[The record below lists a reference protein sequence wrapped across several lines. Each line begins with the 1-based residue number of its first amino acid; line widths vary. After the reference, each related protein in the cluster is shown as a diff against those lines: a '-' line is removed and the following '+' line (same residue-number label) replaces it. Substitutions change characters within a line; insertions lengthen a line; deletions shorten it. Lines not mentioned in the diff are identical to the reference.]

1 MRATRSACLG
11 ERHPRSAACRAD
23 GALWLICSL
32 FMAGAP
38 WRCGRRAPPAP
49 PGPRAWRPRPARA
62 ARPPGS
68 ARPRGCT
75 GSGCITCGPGPARR
89 QVHRPHGAPVHA
101 GEPGRAGSS
110 RQRWA
115 FWGQQATAQQALPR
129 PTGQASKGQCC
140 SGGPRLGH
148 VGAGEDEA
156 AGGRVLLHGAPQAVL
171 RLLGQAVHLVQDQHL
186 VAALPAQ
193 LERPVFAH
201 LLRSHRRAVR
211 QRVGAAAWPGAPR
224 DQTARCGRQGRAP

>member
-1 MRATRSACLG
+1 MSSGWCFVAHLQLV
-11 ERHPRSAACRAD
+11 H
-23 GALWLICSL
+23 
-32 FMAGAP
+32 
-38 WRCGRRAPPAP
+38 GRRALAMRAP
-49 PGPRAWRPRPARA
+49 SSSGT
-62 ARPPGS
+62 ARPSRLATTPSTCCTS
-68 ARPRGCT
+68 ARLGAATRMHRQRLRS
-75 GSGCITCGPGPARR
+75 GSITCGPGPARR

-211 QRVGAAAWPGAPR
+211 WREGGAA
-224 DQTARCGRQGRAP
+224 